1 MSLFKQRF
9 IKIHFRS
16 FKLFFTNKI
25 QIIQEVITMFE
36 NLKRLTQLQGPSGF
50 EQPVTSFIK
59 EQATS
64 LSDEVKVDR
73 IGNVIATLKG
83 NKPGPTVLVTAHMDE
98 VGFIVKK
105 VEKNGLLRFEKLGG
119 HDDRI
124 LLAQKVSVR
133 SRKGPKLGI
142 IGTISAH
149 YQKFDDPKKVRDY
162 RQLYVDVGASSSS
175 EIAEMGIEVGDPITW
190 DSEVEY
196 LGDEQNGKIVGKGF
210 DDRAGCAVL
219 LQLLEELHEKDFAGE
234 VIALF
239 AVQEEVGLRGAKVG
253 LANLDFDVAI
263 AIDTTAVSD
272 TPEDV
277 MDNTLEIG
285 GGAGIKIMDS
295 SLISHPAV
303 KDMLV
308 ELARAEEITHQLE
321 IFTGIGTDAG
331 AVTLANKDIPAGVLS
346 IPSRNA
352 HSPVEVIDLQ
362 DLQAVKDLL
371 LAFVKK
377 ENKTFDFSL

>member
-1 MSLFKQRF
+1 M
-9 IKIHFRS
+9 
-16 FKLFFTNKI
+16 
-25 QIIQEVITMFE
+25 MFE
-36 NLKRLTQLQGPSGF
+36 ILKRLSALQGPSGF

-59 EQATS
+59 EKVTS
-64 LSDEVKVDR
+64 ISDEVTVDG
-73 IGNVIATLKG
+73 IGNVTATLKG
-83 NKPGPTVLVTAHMDE
+83 NKPGPKVVVTAHMDE

-124 LLAQKVSVR
+124 LLAQKVLVR
-133 SRKGPKLGI
+133 SKKGAKLGI

-149 YQKFDDPKKVRDY
+149 YQKFDDPKKVRNY

-190 DSEVEY
+190 DSKLEF

-219 LQLLEELHEKDFAGE
+219 IQLLEDLRQKDFAGE
-234 VIALF
+234 IIALF

-253 LANLDFDVAI
+253 LANVDFDVAI

-277 MDNTLEIG
+277 MDDSLEIG
-285 GGAGIKIMDS
+285 GGAGIKVMDS

-303 KDMLV
+303 KDLLV
-308 ELARAEEITHQLE
+308 EIAKAEKIKHQLE

-331 AVTLANKDIPAGVLS
+331 AVTLANKGVPTGVLS

-352 HSPVEVIDLQ
+352 HSPVEVIDFQ
-362 DLQAVKDLL
+362 DLEAVKELL
-371 LAFVKK
+371 LAFVKM
-377 ENKTFDFSL
+377 ENKKFDFLLQRDKH

>member
-1 MSLFKQRF
+1 M
-9 IKIHFRS
+9 
-16 FKLFFTNKI
+16 
-25 QIIQEVITMFE
+25 
-36 NLKRLTQLQGPSGF
+36 QL
-50 EQPVTSFIK
+50 V
-59 EQATS
+59 
-64 LSDEVKVDR
+64 
-73 IGNVIATLKG
+73 
-83 NKPGPTVLVTAHMDE
+83 
-98 VGFIVKK
+98 
-105 VEKNGLLRFEKLGG
+105 GLL
-119 HDDRI
+119 
-124 LLAQKVSVR
+124 LL
-133 SRKGPKLGI
+133 
-142 IGTISAH
+142 H
-149 YQKFDDPKKVRDY
+149 
-162 RQLYVDVGASSSS
+162 VDVGASSSS
-175 EIAEMGIEVGDPITW
+175 EVAEMGIAVGDPITW
-190 DSEVEY
+190 NSSVEY

-219 LQLLEELHEKDFAGE
+219 LKLLEDLHEKEFAGE
-234 VIALF
+234 IIALF

-263 AIDTTAVSD
+263 AVDTTAVSD

-277 MDNTLEIG
+277 MDNSLQIG

-308 ELARAEEITHQLE
+308 ELAKSEKITHQLE

-331 AVTLANKDIPAGVLS
+331 AVTLANKAIPTGVLS

-362 DLQAVKDLL
+362 DLQAVKELL

-377 ENKTFDFSL
+377 ENKKFNFTL